1 MRVMRSQMSAF
12 NKNTAVRIAVSVV
25 AIPVILWAVLY
36 GHIPFM
42 VFTLAVGMIAYYEFV
57 RITEK
62 KKANPQLLMGLAAI
76 LFLQVN
82 EYWNITEFGIA
93 ILIIALAVL
102 LRELFRNRGSAIMNL
117 GTTILGIFYI
127 GLFTLTLLMIRE
139 YFPVY
144 EQGGYLILAMF
155 ASIWICDSAAYF
167 GGLSLGKHRLMERV
181 SPKKSWEGAIFGFG
195 GAILSY
201 YLAHIWILDFLTMT
215 DVIVMG
221 IITGTI
227 GQMGDLIESLIKR
240 DAEVKD
246 SSALIPGHG
255 GMFDR
260 FDSMLFVSPAVYIY
274 LKLFVTI

>member
-260 FDSMLFVSPAVYIY
+260 FDSMLFVSPVVYIY